1 MIKSLMAMASDCCYM
16 TWYCTMLCNFGTS
29 IPCYAISELN
39 VDRQTYPILEVLA
52 DLKIDAF
59 FSLYFC
65 LFGSVP
71 PFNRVVK
78 KYF

>member
-1 MIKSLMAMASDCCYM
+1 MDQLMDLTFNY
-16 TWYCTMLCNFGTS
+16 G
-29 IPCYAISELN
+29 
-39 VDRQTYPILEVLA
+39 QTNRYLEKNPILEVLA